1 MNNDCCINEFLGR
14 IGPDTISP
22 GTAVYYDNIVAEA
35 SVGRTGGIRRRPDQV
50 EPGAGVE
57 KEEKRRRE
65 RREGHIKKV
74 DAVDK

>member
-35 SVGRTGGIRRRPDQV
+35 SVGRTGEIRRRPPDQV
-50 EPGAGVE
+50 EPEAGVE
-57 KEEKRRRE
+57 KEEKRE
-65 RREGHIKKV
+65 RGEGHIKKV